1 MAARHC
7 LGTHT
12 HTLTDTQF
20 VVTFCQAVL
29 LLLLLLTALSTDDC
43 IESSAQVLLLLLLLQ
58 IRPDQ
63 TEKGAIQESAKKEDR
78 RDSKSTKY
86 IASL

>member
-1 MAARHC
+1 MAPTVPFPLSFLLLLLETAATFNYFYCRLIKSIIIIMAARHC

-29 LLLLLLTALSTDDC
+29 LLLLTALSTDDC
-43 IESSAQVLLLLLLLQ
+43 IV
-58 IRPDQ
+58 
-63 TEKGAIQESAKKEDR
+63 
-78 RDSKSTKY
+78 
-86 IASL
+86 